1 MAASNSQ
8 VTPVLEQVDLVNETI
23 VHALKSLPNDA
34 RGFPARQQLFN
45 NLRRSYS
52 SAIKSIDGAKVE
64 YHRDARRNVN
74 AKANE
79 ERREREM
86 NARAAARASG
96 NDNSQQYGYSGYS
109 SGPYNRPFG
118 SGGRRTRRHRNK
130 RQTRRH

>member
-1 MAASNSQ
+1 MAASNGQ
-8 VTPVLEQVDLVNETI
+8 VTSVLEQVDLVNQTI
-23 VHALKSLPNDA
+23 SSALKSLPSDA
-34 RGFPARQQLFN
+34 RGFPAKQQLFD
-45 NLRRSYS
+45 NLRRSYL
-52 SAIKSIDGAKVE
+52 SAIKSIDSAKVE
-64 YHRDARRNVN
+64 YNRDARKNAT

-96 NDNSQQYGYSGYS
+96 NDNSQQYGYTGYS

-130 RQTRRH
+130 RHTRRH